1 MRINDLLQ
9 KYQTIFWDFDGVIKK
24 SNKIKLI
31 AFQKLFE
38 DYGMQDAIKKHHIN
52 NQGISRFKKI
62 PIYLEFCKIEKT
74 AQNINDFCNRYSKLV
89 VDEVISSEWVEGALE
104 ALNFSPLEKNILIT
118 GTPKDEIE
126 VILRKLNI
134 KKCFKRIYGSPMTK
148 TEALSNFF
156 AETNANA
163 KESIFIG
170 DSMEDINAA
179 SKFGIDILFI
189 KNEFNKDLNIKYCKY
204 VSNNFLNEIS

>member
-1 MRINDLLQ
+1 MRINSLLQ

-38 DYGMQDAIKKHHIN
+38 DYGMQDEIKKHHID

-74 AQNINDFCNRYSKLV
+74 EQNINDFCNRYSKLV
-89 VDEVISSEWVEGALE
+89 VDEVINSEWVEGALE
-104 ALNFSPLEKNILIT
+104 ALNSSPLEKNILIT

-134 KKCFKRIYGSPMTK
+134 KKCFNRAYGSPMTK

-156 AETNANA
+156 VETGANA

-179 SKFGIDILFI
+179 SKLGIDILFI
-189 KNEFNKDLNIKYCKY
+189 KNEYNKDLNIKYCRY